1 MKLWRKVS
9 NQVWSFQWES
19 YSGLNFQIGEKTSV
33 ISRKK
38 VTKKSVC
45 LIDMPKASDKTSKT
59 LSKNGSMG
67 LQQIGEQQNI
77 KTVISVSSVGSSDYY
92 LQGD

>member
-1 MKLWRKVS
+1 MFESES
-9 NQVWSFQWES
+9 NT
-19 YSGLNFQIGEKTSV
+19 GPNFQIGEKNSSDFT
-33 ISRKK
+33 KK
-38 VTKKSVC
+38 SYIKSVC

>member
-1 MKLWRKVS
+1 MFESES
-9 NQVWSFQWES
+9 NT
-19 YSGLNFQIGEKTSV
+19 GPNFHVGEKNYSDFT
-33 ISRKK
+33 KK
-38 VTKKSVC
+38 SYKKSVC

>member
-1 MKLWRKVS
+1 MSIQIWLFESES
-9 NQVWSFQWES
+9 NT
-19 YSGLNFQIGEKTSV
+19 GPNFQTGEKTLV
-33 ISRKK
+33 ISRQKSYI
-38 VTKKSVC
+38 KSVC

>member
-1 MKLWRKVS
+1 
-9 NQVWSFQWES
+9 
-19 YSGLNFQIGEKTSV
+19 
-33 ISRKK
+33 
-38 VTKKSVC
+38 
-45 LIDMPKASDKTSKT
+45 MPKASDKTSKT

>member
-1 MKLWRKVS
+1 MKESVKSSMIVPMGIVLGTQFS
-9 NQVWSFQWES
+9 NWWKNSSDF
-19 YSGLNFQIGEKTSV
+19 
-33 ISRKK
+33 
-38 VTKKSVC
+38 TKKSYIKSVC
-45 LIDMPKASDKTSKT
+45 GIDMPKASDKTSKT